1 MRGAPKEARV
11 ARVRVTVAP
20 PLNPTAPLGR
30 RILAAESGEVLV
42 EVDTVVP
49 CGSVGFGWGTT
60 ADGRRIM
67 FAGDWFAMFTLSDAL
82 ARGER
87 PVVSVPARDIR

>member
-1 MRGAPKEARV
+1 
-11 ARVRVTVAP
+11 VRVTVAP

-30 RILAAESGEVLV
+30 RILAAPSDEVLV
-42 EVDTVVP
+42 EVDNVVP
-49 CGSVGFGWGTT
+49 CGRVGFASGTT

-67 FAGDWFAMFTLSDAL
+67 FAGDWHAILALDDAL

-87 PVVSVPARDIR
+87 PVASVPAWAAR